1 MFLPSYSLKDMNIN
15 LLQNAELKKKL
26 HELQKEIF
34 ILSEKQV
41 STLFMVLIYF
51 IQLQTFF

>member
-41 STLFMVLIYF
+41 STLFVYAWF
-51 IQLQTFF
+51 